1 MKKFLLGALI
11 ALFILPFSAYAE
23 NDIKV
28 MVNSEYVD
36 FDTPPVIK
44 NGRTLLPV
52 RAVAEKMGLK
62 VTWDQETST
71 ASVISGDKTVKLTI
85 GSNILKAN
93 KTEHIMDVSPEII
106 NDRTCLPLR
115 AVVEAFG
122 AEVDWDG
129 EKQLVTINAP
139 DTNKLI
145 NYSGTFLSDRL
156 SYFYSDELF
165 NDTDKLN
172 YNLAQLSA
180 VAMLSAQN
188 KDYISEFFEKCGFYD
203 IETHNYEN
211 IPTTDEYTHTSI
223 FTLARKKIGEK
234 DVVALIINGT
244 SGKEWYSN
252 FDISENEKDENIH
265 YGFKTAS
272 EEIIKAL
279 QKYADK
285 DSLIWCCGHS
295 RGGAVANIVAKSL
308 ADKKIKHCAYTFAA
322 PNVVKEKHADKKVN
336 IYNFISNDD
345 IITKIPPSEPEWN
358 YSRHGKSIVL
368 DEYDETD
375 MNEKFFELT
384 GRNYNKI
391 RSEDVQSAENL
402 ISSLAKNV
410 DEYYNLKHGDYTP
423 YEFFTKS
430 LAPVLT
436 GESFGSVIKSLFD
449 ENYGYLMR
457 FFLLH
462 SSGEFAQK
470 YSDFITVEAYDD
482 CNGIIYEHCMES
494 YLCKIY
500 FTEK

>member
-1 MKKFLLGALI
+1 MKKFLLGALA

-188 KDYISEFFEKCGFYD
+188 KDYISEFFEQCGFYD

-244 SGKEWYSN
+244 
-252 FDISENEKDENIH
+252 
-265 YGFKTAS
+265 
-272 EEIIKAL
+272 
-279 QKYADK
+279 
-285 DSLIWCCGHS
+285 
-295 RGGAVANIVAKSL
+295 
-308 ADKKIKHCAYTFAA
+308 
-322 PNVVKEKHADKKVN
+322 
-336 IYNFISNDD
+336 
-345 IITKIPPSEPEWN
+345 PSP
-358 YSRHGKSIVL
+358 
-368 DEYDETD
+368 
-375 MNEKFFELT
+375 
-384 GRNYNKI
+384 
-391 RSEDVQSAENL
+391 AE
-402 ISSLAKNV
+402 
-410 DEYYNLKHGDYTP
+410 
-423 YEFFTKS
+423 
-430 LAPVLT
+430 
-436 GESFGSVIKSLFD
+436 
-449 ENYGYLMR
+449 
-457 FFLLH
+457 
-462 SSGEFAQK
+462 
-470 YSDFITVEAYDD
+470 
-482 CNGIIYEHCMES
+482 
-494 YLCKIY
+494 
-500 FTEK
+500 